1 MTRWGYIV
9 FGLIVVL
16 VATLENVDERRGSSG
31 SSRSW
36 NSGSSG
42 GSWSS
47 GGGGH
52 K

>member
-1 MTRWGYIV
+1 MTRFGYIV
-9 FGLIVVL
+9 FALLI
-16 VATLENVDERRGSSG
+16 TLINLDTRSGGSGG

-36 NSGSSG
+36 GSGSSG